1 MLLDICELGLDDP
14 RMARSGSCGVA
25 ALHRGWC
32 RARSSVAGREVCS
45 GVVAVLR
52 AGAEPVEQPSVLE
65 GEVYNPDNF
74 RRKLRDQ
81 AAEEDGGRSGQDGDP
96 SSSLSLSAMAA
107 SVAHPVFGKSAR
119 RPGLPVDAPPPGGH
133 EAALDAENRRRY
145 VADRLH
151 LVPPSTVP
159 QALDCRERVAR
170 LFAVLADHAIPHLV
184 KYHETLP
191 AAASMK
197 PTEAEFEEFFGHL
210 LDDHESGFVQAIHRM
225 IERGL
230 SIESIYL
237 DLLVPS
243 AVRMGQR
250 WVDDCS
256 DFVAVTVA
264 VGRLQALLRQFSA
277 DFCAEAARPPVGR
290 RILLAQPD
298 DETHMFGLSVVA
310 EFFRRDGWD
319 VVGGVAGTELDPVQR
334 VRSEWF
340 DVAGLSVGS
349 ELKLPWLRDRIAA
362 MRQCACNPDL
372 LVMVGGPLFSADPS
386 RVQWV
391 GADLT
396 SDAGAAPRAADK
408 ILVERSRTSK
418 ASHGSGPQQ

>member
-1 MLLDICELGLDDP
+1 M
-14 RMARSGSCGVA
+14 
-25 ALHRGWC
+25 
-32 RARSSVAGREVCS
+32 
-45 GVVAVLR
+45 
-52 AGAEPVEQPSVLE
+52 
-65 GEVYNPDNF
+65 YNPDNF

-81 AAEEDGGRSGQDGDP
+81 AADEGGGRSGQDGDP
-96 SSSLSLSAMAA
+96 SSALSLSAMAA
-107 SVAHPVFGKSAR
+107 SVAHPVFGRFAR
-119 RPGLPVDAPPPGGH
+119 PPELPVDAPPPGGS
-133 EAALDAENRRRY
+133 DAFADVDRRRRAL
-145 VADRLH
+145 ADRLH
-151 LVPPSTVP
+151 LVPPATLP
-159 QALDCRERVAR
+159 QALDRRERVAR
-170 LFAVLADHAIPHLV
+170 LFSVLSDHVIPHLV
-184 KYHETLP
+184 QYHARLP
-191 AAASMK
+191 VVAAMK

-210 LDDHESGFVQAIHRM
+210 LEDHETGFVEAIRRM
-225 IERGL
+225 TGRGL

-237 DLLVPS
+237 DLLVPC

-277 DFCAEAARPPVGR
+277 DFCAEAARPAAGR

-319 VVGGVAGTELDPVQR
+319 VVGGVAGTGIDPVQR

-349 ELKLPWLRDRIAA
+349 ELKLPWLRERIEA
-362 MRQCACNPDL
+362 MRQYSTNPG
-372 LVMVGGPLFSADPS
+372 LVIMVGGPLFSADPA

-396 SDAGAAPRAADK
+396 SDAGSAPRAAEK
-408 ILVERSRTSK
+408 LLTERARPQ
-418 ASHGSGPQQ
+418 ASPPPEGSGSVQ

>member
-1 MLLDICELGLDDP
+1 MT
-14 RMARSGSCGVA
+14 
-25 ALHRGWC
+25 
-32 RARSSVAGREVCS
+32 AGREVC
-45 GVVAVLR
+45 GRVVAARRIRGSLVWRSL
-52 AGAEPVEQPSVLE
+52 VLE

-107 SVAHPVFGKSAR
+107 SAAHPFFGKSAR
-119 RPGLPVDAPPPGGH
+119 LPGLPVDAPPPGGH
-133 EAALDAENRRRY
+133 EAAADAQSRRY

-151 LVPPSTVP
+151 LVPPATLP

-170 LFAVLADHAIPHLV
+170 LFSVISDHAIPHLV
-184 KYHETLP
+184 KYHSGLP
-191 AAASMK
+191 VAVFMK

-210 LDDHESGFVQAIHRM
+210 LDDHESGFVSAIHRM
-225 IERGL
+225 VARGL
-230 SIESIYL
+230 SIETIYL

-264 VGRLQALLRQFSA
+264 VGRLQALLRQYSA
-277 DFCAEAARPPVGR
+277 DFCAEAVRPPAGR

-319 VVGGVAGTELDPVQR
+319 VVGGVAGTGVDPVQR

-340 DVAGLSVGS
+340 DVAGISVGS
-349 ELKLPWLRDRIAA
+349 ELKLPWLRERIGA
-362 MRQCACNPDL
+362 MRQYSCNPEL

-386 RVQWV
+386 RVEWV

-396 SDAGAAPRAADK
+396 SDAGSAPRKAEK
-408 ILVERSRTSK
+408 ILTERAR
-418 ASHGSGPQQ
+418 ASQAPRGSGSQQ

>member
-1 MLLDICELGLDDP
+1 VKLSRCARPGLPVCLLL
-14 RMARSGSCGVA
+14 
-25 ALHRGWC
+25 
-32 RARSSVAGREVCS
+32 
-45 GVVAVLR
+45 
-52 AGAEPVEQPSVLE
+52 VLE

-74 RRKLRDQ
+74 RRKLRDR
-81 AAEEDGGRSGQDGDP
+81 AAEEGGGRSGQDGDP

-119 RPGLPVDAPPPGGH
+119 RPDLPVDAPPPGGH
-133 EAALDAENRRRY
+133 EAALDVESRRRF

-151 LVPPSTVP
+151 LVLPPSLP
-159 QALDCRERVAR
+159 QAMDRRERVAR
-170 LFAVLADHAIPHLV
+170 LFAVLESHVIPQLV
-184 KYHETLP
+184 GYHSKELAAP
-191 AAASMK
+191 AMK
-197 PTEAEFEEFFGHL
+197 PTEAEFEEFFGYL
-210 LDDHESGFVQAIHRM
+210 LEDREAGFLDAIHRM
-225 IERGL
+225 LNRGL
-230 SIESIYL
+230 SVESIYL
-237 DLLVPS
+237 NLLVPS

-264 VGRLQALLRQFSA
+264 VGRLQALLREFSS
-277 DFCAEAARPPVGR
+277 DFCAEVEPRAPGR

-319 VVGGVAGTELDPVQR
+319 VVGGVAGTGVDPVQR
-334 VRSEWF
+334 VRREWF

-349 ELKLPWLRDRIAA
+349 ELKLPWLRERIAA
-362 MRQCACNPDL
+362 MRQYSCNPEL

-386 RVQWV
+386 RVQLV

-396 SDAGAAPRAADK
+396 SDAGSAPQMAHKILTERARAAQAA
-408 ILVERSRTSK
+408 R
-418 ASHGSGPQQ
+418 GSGPQQ

>member
-1 MLLDICELGLDDP
+1 M
-14 RMARSGSCGVA
+14 
-25 ALHRGWC
+25 
-32 RARSSVAGREVCS
+32 
-45 GVVAVLR
+45 
-52 AGAEPVEQPSVLE
+52 E

-81 AAEEDGGRSGQDGDP
+81 AAEEGGGRSGQDGDP

-107 SVAHPVFGKSAR
+107 TVAHPVFGQSVR
-119 RPGLPVDAPPPGGH
+119 LPGLVLDAPPPGGR
-133 EAALDAENRRRY
+133 EAAADAQSRRY
-145 VADRLH
+145 VAERLQ
-151 LVPPSTVP
+151 LVPPASLP
-159 QALDCRERVAR
+159 QALDRRERVAR
-170 LFAVLADHAIPHLV
+170 LFSAAVDHVIPHMV
-184 KYHETLP
+184 KYHRRLP
-191 AAASMK
+191 AAVSMK

-210 LDDHESGFVQAIHRM
+210 LEDHESGFVQAIDRM
-225 IERGL
+225 VERGI

-237 DLLVPS
+237 DLLVPA

-264 VGRLQALLRQFSA
+264 VGRLQALLRQYST
-277 DFCAEAARPPVGR
+277 DFCAESARPPAGR
-290 RILLAQPD
+290 RILLAQPE

-319 VVGGVAGTELDPVQR
+319 VVGGVAGAGMDPVQR
-334 VRSEWF
+334 LRSEWF

-349 ELKLPWLRDRIAA
+349 ELKLPWLRDRIGA
-362 MRQCACNPDL
+362 MRQVSCNPEL

-386 RVQWV
+386 KVEWV

-396 SDAGAAPRAADK
+396 SDAGSAPRKAHS
-408 ILVERSRTSK
+408 ILTERAR
-418 ASHGSGPQQ
+418 ASQARRGSGRQQ

>member
-1 MLLDICELGLDDP
+1 
-14 RMARSGSCGVA
+14 
-25 ALHRGWC
+25 
-32 RARSSVAGREVCS
+32 
-45 GVVAVLR
+45 
-52 AGAEPVEQPSVLE
+52 
-65 GEVYNPDNF
+65 VYNPDNF

-81 AAEEDGGRSGQDGDP
+81 AAEEGGGRSGQDGDP
-96 SSSLSLSAMAA
+96 TNALSLSAMAA
-107 SVAHPVFGKSAR
+107 SVAHPVFGRFAR
-119 RPGLPVDAPPPGGH
+119 PPDLPIDAPPPGGH
-133 EAALDAENRRRY
+133 EADAEHRRRLL
-145 VADRLH
+145 ADRLH
-151 LVPPSTVP
+151 LVPPATLP
-159 QALDCRERVAR
+159 QALDRRERVAR
-170 LFAVLADHAIPHLV
+170 LFSVLADHVIPHLV
-184 KYHETLP
+184 QYHAQSP
-191 AAASMK
+191 AVAAMK

-210 LDDHESGFVQAIHRM
+210 LEDHDTGFVEAIHRM
-225 IERGL
+225 IARGL

-237 DLLVPS
+237 NLLVPC

-277 DFCAEAARPPVGR
+277 DFCAEAGRPPAGR

-310 EFFRRDGWD
+310 EFFRREGWD
-319 VVGGVAGTELDPVQR
+319 VVGGVAGTGVDPVQR

-349 ELKLPWLRDRIAA
+349 ELKLPWLRECIDA
-362 MRQCACNPDL
+362 MRQYSTNPG
-372 LVMVGGPLFSADPS
+372 LVIMVGGPLFSADPS

-396 SDAGAAPRAADK
+396 SDAGSAPREADK
-408 ILVERSRTSK
+408 VLTERARAQ
-418 ASHGSGPQQ
+418 ASPPPEGSGSVQ

>member
-1 MLLDICELGLDDP
+1 MI
-14 RMARSGSCGVA
+14 
-25 ALHRGWC
+25 
-32 RARSSVAGREVCS
+32 
-45 GVVAVLR
+45 
-52 AGAEPVEQPSVLE
+52 VLE
-65 GEVYNPDNF
+65 DEVYNPDNF

-81 AAEEDGGRSGQDGDP
+81 AADEEGGRSGQDGDP
-96 SSSLSLSAMAA
+96 SSALSLSAMAA
-107 SVAHPVFGKSAR
+107 SVAHPVFGRFAR
-119 RPGLPVDAPPPGGH
+119 PPDLPIDAPPPGGH
-133 EAALDAENRRRY
+133 EADAEHRRRLL
-145 VADRLH
+145 ADRLH
-151 LVPPSTVP
+151 LVPPATLP
-159 QALDCRERVAR
+159 QALDRRERVAR
-170 LFAVLADHAIPHLV
+170 LFSVLADHVIPHLV
-184 KYHETLP
+184 QYHAQSP
-191 AAASMK
+191 AVAAMK

-210 LDDHESGFVQAIHRM
+210 LEDHETGFVEAIHRM
-225 IERGL
+225 IARGL

-237 DLLVPS
+237 NLLVPC

-277 DFCAEAARPPVGR
+277 DFCAEAGRPPAGR

-310 EFFRRDGWD
+310 EFFRREGWD
-319 VVGGVAGTELDPVQR
+319 VVGGVAGTGVDPVQR

-349 ELKLPWLRDRIAA
+349 ELKLPWLRECIEA
-362 MRQCACNPDL
+362 MRQYSTNPG
-372 LVMVGGPLFSADPS
+372 LVIMVGGPLFSADPS

-396 SDAGAAPRAADK
+396 SDAGSAPREADR
-408 ILVERSRTSK
+408 ILAERARAQ
-418 ASHGSGPQQ
+418 ASPPPEGSGSVQ

>member
-1 MLLDICELGLDDP
+1 
-14 RMARSGSCGVA
+14 
-25 ALHRGWC
+25 
-32 RARSSVAGREVCS
+32 
-45 GVVAVLR
+45 
-52 AGAEPVEQPSVLE
+52 LE
-65 GEVYNPDNF
+65 DEVYNPDNF

-81 AAEEDGGRSGQDGDP
+81 AADEEGGRSGQDGDP
-96 SSSLSLSAMAA
+96 SSALSLSAMAA
-107 SVAHPVFGKSAR
+107 SVAHPVFGRFAR
-119 RPGLPVDAPPPGGH
+119 PPEVPADAPPAAGH
-133 EAALDAENRRRY
+133 EAAGDADPRRRL

-151 LVPPSTVP
+151 LVPPATLP
-159 QALDCRERVAR
+159 QMLDRRERVASQ
-170 LFAVLADHAIPHLV
+170 FPALADHVIPHLV
-184 KYHETLP
+184 KYHAQSPTLLV
-191 AAASMK
+191 MK

-210 LDDHESGFVQAIHRM
+210 LEDHESGFVEAIHRM
-225 IERGL
+225 ISRGL

-237 DLLVPS
+237 DLLVPC

-264 VGRLQALLRQFSA
+264 VGRLQALLRQYSA
-277 DFCAEAARPPVGR
+277 DFCAEVGRPPAGR

-319 VVGGVAGTELDPVQR
+319 VVGGVAGTGIDPVQR

-349 ELKLPWLRDRIAA
+349 ELKLSWMRERIEA
-362 MRQCACNPDL
+362 MRQYSHNPDL
-372 LVMVGGPLFSADPS
+372 VIMVGGPLFSADPS

-396 SDAGAAPRAADK
+396 SDAGSAPHAADK
-408 ILVERSRTSK
+408 LLSERARARESLPPED
-418 ASHGSGPQQ
+418 AGSLQ

>member
-1 MLLDICELGLDDP
+1 M
-14 RMARSGSCGVA
+14 
-25 ALHRGWC
+25 
-32 RARSSVAGREVCS
+32 
-45 GVVAVLR
+45 
-52 AGAEPVEQPSVLE
+52 
-65 GEVYNPDNF
+65 YNPDNF

-81 AAEEDGGRSGQDGDP
+81 AADEGGGRSGQDGDP
-96 SSSLSLSAMAA
+96 SSALSLSAMAA
-107 SVAHPVFGKSAR
+107 SVAHPVFGRFARPPELPPDAPAPGTYDAAADADHRR
-119 RPGLPVDAPPPGGH
+119 RP
-133 EAALDAENRRRY
+133 

-151 LVPPSTVP
+151 LVPPATLP
-159 QALDCRERVAR
+159 QALDRRERVAR
-170 LFAVLADHAIPHLV
+170 LFTVLADHVIPHLV
-184 KYHETLP
+184 KYHGQAP
-191 AAASMK
+191 AVTAMK

-210 LDDHESGFVQAIHRM
+210 LEDHESGFVEAIRRM
-225 IERGL
+225 IARGL

-264 VGRLQALLRQFSA
+264 VGRLQALLREFSA
-277 DFCAEAARPPVGR
+277 DFCNEAPRPAAGR

-319 VVGGVAGTELDPVQR
+319 VVGGVAGTGIDPVQR

-340 DVAGLSVGS
+340 DVAGISVGS
-349 ELKLPWLRDRIAA
+349 ELKLPWLRERIEA
-362 MRQCACNPDL
+362 MRQYSANPG
-372 LVMVGGPLFSADPS
+372 LVIMVGGPLFSADPS

-396 SDAGAAPRAADK
+396 SDAGSAPHAADK
-408 ILVERSRTSK
+408 ILTERAGAQQSRPPEDS
-418 ASHGSGPQQ
+418 GSLQ

>member
-1 MLLDICELGLDDP
+1 M
-14 RMARSGSCGVA
+14 
-25 ALHRGWC
+25 
-32 RARSSVAGREVCS
+32 
-45 GVVAVLR
+45 
-52 AGAEPVEQPSVLE
+52 
-65 GEVYNPDNF
+65 YNPDNF

-81 AAEEDGGRSGQDGDP
+81 AADEEGGRSGQDGDP
-96 SSSLSLSAMAA
+96 SSALSLSAMAA
-107 SVAHPVFGKSAR
+107 SVAHPVFGRFAR
-119 RPGLPVDAPPPGGH
+119 PPELPVDAPPAGGH
-133 EAALDAENRRRY
+133 AGGGEHRRRP

-151 LVPPSTVP
+151 LVPPATLP
-159 QALDCRERVAR
+159 QTLDRRERVAR
-170 LFAVLADHAIPHLV
+170 LFSVLADHVIPHMV
-184 KYHETLP
+184 KYHAWSP
-191 AAASMK
+191 AVPAMK

-210 LDDHESGFVQAIHRM
+210 LEDHETGFVEAIHRM
-225 IERGL
+225 ISRGL

-264 VGRLQALLRQFSA
+264 VGRLQALLRQYSA
-277 DFCAEAARPPVGR
+277 DFCAEAARPPAGR

-319 VVGGVAGTELDPVQR
+319 VVGGVAGTGIDPVQR

-340 DVAGLSVGS
+340 DVAGISVGS
-349 ELKLPWLRDRIAA
+349 ELKLTWLRDRIEA
-362 MRQCACNPDL
+362 MRQYSHNPDL
-372 LVMVGGPLFSADPS
+372 VVMVGGPLFSADPS

-396 SDAGAAPRAADK
+396 SDAGSAPAAADR
-408 ILVERSRTSK
+408 ILSDRARAKSSRPPT
-418 ASHGSGPQQ
+418 AGSDPLR

>member
-1 MLLDICELGLDDP
+1 M
-14 RMARSGSCGVA
+14 
-25 ALHRGWC
+25 
-32 RARSSVAGREVCS
+32 
-45 GVVAVLR
+45 
-52 AGAEPVEQPSVLE
+52 
-65 GEVYNPDNF
+65 YNPDNF
-74 RRKLRDQ
+74 RRKLRDR
-81 AAEEDGGRSGQDGDP
+81 AAEEGGGRSGQDGDP

-119 RPGLPVDAPPPGGH
+119 RPDLPVDAPPPGAH
-133 EAALDAENRRRY
+133 EAALDLEGRRRF

-151 LVPPSTVP
+151 LVPPPTLP
-159 QALDCRERVAR
+159 QAMDRRERVAR
-170 LFAVLADHAIPHLV
+170 LFSVLESHVIPHLV
-184 KYHETLP
+184 RYHGKALAAP
-191 AAASMK
+191 AMK

-210 LDDHESGFVQAIHRM
+210 LEDREAGFVDAIHRM
-225 IERGL
+225 LGRGL
-230 SIESIYL
+230 SVESIYL
-237 DLLVPS
+237 NLLVPS

-264 VGRLQALLRQFSA
+264 VGRLQALLRKFSS
-277 DFCAEAARPPVGR
+277 DFCAEVEPRAPGR

-319 VVGGVAGTELDPVQR
+319 VVGGVAGTGVDPVQR

-349 ELKLPWLRDRIAA
+349 ELKLPWLRERIAA
-362 MRQCACNPDL
+362 MRQYSCNPEL

-386 RVQWV
+386 KVQLV

-396 SDAGAAPRAADK
+396 SDAGSAPQIAHKILTERARAAQSA
-408 ILVERSRTSK
+408 R
-418 ASHGSGPQQ
+418 GSGPQQ

>member
-1 MLLDICELGLDDP
+1 MT
-14 RMARSGSCGVA
+14 RSGSAVPSPLGVQYRVVSFA
-25 ALHRGWC
+25 
-32 RARSSVAGREVCS
+32 AGREVC
-45 GVVAVLR
+45 GAFVAARQARDTPGRWPL
-52 AGAEPVEQPSVLE
+52 VLE

-81 AAEEDGGRSGQDGDP
+81 AADEGGGRSGQDGDP

-119 RPGLPVDAPPPGGH
+119 MPGLPVDAPPPGGH
-133 EAALDAENRRRY
+133 EAALDAETRRRY

-151 LVPPSTVP
+151 LVPPPTLP
-159 QALDCRERVAR
+159 QALDGRERVAR
-170 LFAVLADHAIPHLV
+170 LFAVLADHVIPHLV
-184 KYHETLP
+184 KYHASSQ
-191 AAASMK
+191 AAATMK

-210 LDDHESGFVQAIHRM
+210 LDDHETGFVQAIHRM
-225 IERGL
+225 ISRGL

-250 WVDDCS
+250 WVEDCS

-277 DFCAEAARPPVGR
+277 DFCGEAARAPAGR

-319 VVGGVAGTELDPVQR
+319 VVGGVAGTGIDPVQR
-334 VRSEWF
+334 VRDEWF

-349 ELKLPWLRDRIAA
+349 ELKLTWLRDRIAA
-362 MRQCACNPDL
+362 MRQYSNNPSL
-372 LVMVGGPLFSADPS
+372 LIMVGGPLFSADPS

-396 SDAGAAPRAADK
+396 SDAGSAPRAADT
-408 ILVERSRTSK
+408 ILTDRARAQK
-418 ASHGSGPQQ
+418 PAGGYGSPQ